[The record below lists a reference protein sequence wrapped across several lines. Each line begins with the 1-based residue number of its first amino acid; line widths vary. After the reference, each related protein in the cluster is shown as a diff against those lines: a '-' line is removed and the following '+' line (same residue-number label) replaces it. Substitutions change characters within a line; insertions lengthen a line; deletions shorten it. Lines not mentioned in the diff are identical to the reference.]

1 MDDAGEEV
9 SPPAG
14 TWPFI
19 SVLMMSHNQQEYIG
33 ACLESILAMPYPG
46 QLEVIC
52 CDDCSDDASFE
63 IIERI
68 AAAYRGPYRIVTHR
82 CPTNGRVAV
91 NMNTAVHL
99 ARGDWFMRVDGDD
112 VMHPDRA
119 RLTGLAIMKHPGAM
133 AVSGC
138 LIPFENEPPEVQ
150 NPAEPALEYRVA
162 DRHDFAEGK
171 PGWLEWWGCMMAM
184 HRSVFEMFGDLPA
197 ECAVLDDT
205 MFATRALMLGRFVI
219 VSNGVMIYY
228 RRHAAN
234 ISSDRTRCRSVRDYL
249 RADAAARDY
258 YRRGIP
264 CHEPILRELEVYT
277 HDHPD
282 CEDLL
287 RYFRA
292 RFAELRRQALFWQK
306 PWKERIADA
315 RIAGPWWRKLPW
327 ALRVSCPLAYALAA
341 RFLRK

>member
-138 LIPFENEPPEVQ
+138 LIPFEDEPPEVQ

-228 RRHAAN
+228 RRHTAN

-249 RADAAARDY
+249 RADAATRDY

-264 CHEPILRELEVYT
+264 CHEPILRELEAYT

>member
-9 SPPAG
+9 SPPDG

-138 LIPFENEPPEVQ
+138 LIPFEDEPPAVQ

-184 HRSVFEMFGDLPA
+184 HRSVFEMFGNLPA

-234 ISSDRTRCRSVRDYL
+234 ISSDRSRCRSVRDYL

-264 CHEPILRELEVYT
+264 CHESILRELEVYT
-277 HDHPD
+277 REHPD

>member
-9 SPPAG
+9 SPPDG

-138 LIPFENEPPEVQ
+138 LIPFENEPPAVQ

-184 HRSVFEMFGDLPA
+184 HRSVFEMFGNLPA

-234 ISSDRTRCRSVRDYL
+234 ISSDRSRCRSVRDYL

-264 CHEPILRELEVYT
+264 CHEPILRELESYT